1 MKALLKRLSE
11 NRFRISTQLYAGIWA
26 AVALTMAAGMVGW
39 FSFNR
44 VGEAQNVVND
54 DTLPE
59 MATAFRVA
67 QFSSNLV
74 DAAPRLA
81 TAISQK
87 ELVDIAAGIAATNDS
102 FVEQLDELEKE
113 TGDTEQYQQLRIY
126 SESLISNI
134 AAIYNDKVEL
144 FGLATDKE
152 GIQDGLATVRVRLD
166 KIMLPVLDDQFS
178 DIVSPRASGDG
189 VTTTEVSFFEDQ
201 MVVYR
206 SLTEIRSNANIA
218 AQLLATALGLSDS
231 SEVEPL
237 RGLFKATVDEIEA
250 GLSSLNEF
258 EQREDLQQFFSQL
271 SALGLGTNGGFNL
284 VARELGLLDRQNEL
298 LANNR
303 VLALNMVNEI
313 DVFVNAARERAD
325 GATLASDQ
333 AIRTGRTLLL
343 FISIVSVAGAAL
355 MAWLF
360 VGRVLLRRLSHLSNR
375 MLSMAK
381 GDLETQ
387 VTIKGQDEVADLAK
401 ALEVFRRHALEV
413 QRLNLVEQLAAEL
426 KEKNSQIEK
435 VLSDLQRAQEQ
446 IVVQG
451 KLAALGELTAGV
463 AHEFRNPLN
472 FIRNFSEASKDL
484 LAELRE
490 ILDEPNGDRPEEE
503 RVYLLEIADYLESNL
518 ERIRSHG
525 DRADR
530 IVEDML
536 RMGGGSGEKQATD
549 LNRVMHDRLTLAY
562 QSARAM
568 DTDFNL
574 TIREDYDPTLVE
586 MEVIPQDIGRL
597 FLNLISNACY
607 ATNQRRLTI
616 EASGKKEPFM
626 PALVISSHRAAD
638 RVVFRVWD
646 NGGGIPSEIIDD
658 IFNPFFTTKPPDQ
671 GTGLGLALSSDIVR
685 QHGGEIRVESEV
697 GVFTEMIVTLAAQP
711 PQQTEDDAAEDEAE
725 LEEEHPKES
734 PLPS

>member
-11 NRFRISTQLYAGIWA
+11 SRFRISTQLYAGIWA

-39 FSFNR
+39 LSFNR
-44 VGEAQNVVND
+44 VGEAQRVVND

-59 MATAFRVA
+59 MATAFTVA

-81 TAISQK
+81 TAISQR
-87 ELVDIAAGIAATNDS
+87 ELIDIAAGIAATNDL
-102 FVEQLDELEKE
+102 FVEQLGELEKE
-113 TGDTEQYQQLRIY
+113 TADTEQYRQLRDY

-134 AAIYNDKVEL
+134 GAIYNDKVEL

-152 GIQDGLATVRVRLD
+152 DVQGGLATLRIRLD
-166 KIMLPVLDDQFS
+166 SIMLPVLENQFS
-178 DIVSPRASGDG
+178 DIVNLPPSGEG
-189 VTTTEVSFFEDQ
+189 TTNSESSLFEDR

-206 SLTEIRSNANIA
+206 SLTEIRSNATIA

-237 RGLFKATVDEIEA
+237 RGLFKATVDEIEV
-250 GLSSLNEF
+250 GLGDLNEF

-271 SALGLGTNGGFNL
+271 STLGLGTNGGFNL
-284 VARELGLLDRQNEL
+284 VARELRLLDRQSEL
-298 LANNR
+298 LASNR

-313 DVFVNAARERAD
+313 DVLVNSARERAV

-375 MLSMAK
+375 MLSMAR

-387 VTIKGQDEVADLAK
+387 VTIKGRDEVADLAE

-413 QRLNLVEQLAAEL
+413 QRLNLVEQLASEL
-426 KEKNSQIEK
+426 KEKNIQIEK

-472 FIRNFSEASKDL
+472 FIRNFSEASRDL

-490 ILDEPNGDRPEEE
+490 ILEEPTGDQTEEDKA
-503 RVYLLEIADYLESNL
+503 YLLEIADYLESNL

-536 RMGGGSGEKQATD
+536 RMGGGSGERQPTD
-549 LNRVMHDRLTLAY
+549 LNRMMHDRLNLAY
-562 QSARAM
+562 QSALAM

-574 TIREDYDPTLVE
+574 RIREDYDPTLAE

-597 FLNLISNACY
+597 FLDLISNACY
-607 ATNQRRLTI
+607 ATNQRRLTT
-616 EASGKKEPFM
+616 EASGMGEPFV
-626 PALVISSHRAAD
+626 PELRVSSHREAD
-638 RVVFRVWD
+638 RVVFRVSD

-658 IFNPFFTTKPPDQ
+658 IFNPFFTTKPTDQ
-671 GTGLGLALSSDIVR
+671 GTGLGLALSSDIAR
-685 QHGGEIRVESEV
+685 QHGGLIRVE
-697 GVFTEMIVTLAAQP
+697 TEEGESTTMIVELPLA
-711 PQQTEDDAAEDEAE
+711 DA
-725 LEEEHPKES
+725 PS
-734 PLPS
+734 LPRDTARSSSG

>member
-1 MKALLKRLSE
+1 MMKALLKRLSE

-59 MATAFRVA
+59 MATAFSVA

-81 TAISQK
+81 TAISQR
-87 ELVDIAAGIAATNDS
+87 ELIDIAAGIAATNDS
-102 FVEQLDELEKE
+102 FVEQLDELEE
-113 TGDTEQYQQLRIY
+113 DTGDTEQYQQLRIY
-126 SESLISNI
+126 SEALISNI

-144 FGLATDKE
+144 FGLAADKE
-152 GIQDGLATVRVRLD
+152 DIQGGLATLRIRLD
-166 KIMLPVLDDQFS
+166 SIMLPVLDDQFS
-178 DIVSPRASGDG
+178 DIISLRSSGEG
-189 VTTTEVSFFEDQ
+189 TTGTETLFFEDQ

-218 AQLLATALGLSDS
+218 AQVLATALGLSNS

-237 RGLFKATVDEIEA
+237 RGLFKATADEIEA
-250 GLSSLNEF
+250 DLGNLSEF
-258 EQREDLQQFFSQL
+258 EQREDLRQFFSQL
-271 SALGLGTNGGFNL
+271 STLGLGTNGGFNL
-284 VARELGLLDRQNEL
+284 VARELGLLDRQNDL

-313 DVFVNAARERAD
+313 DVLVNSARERAD

-343 FISIVSVAGAAL
+343 FISIMSVAGAAL

-387 VTIKGQDEVADLAK
+387 VTIKGRDEVADLAE

-426 KEKNSQIEK
+426 KEKNIQIEK

-490 ILDEPNGDRPEEE
+490 ILEEPTADLTEED

-536 RMGGGSGEKQATD
+536 RMGGGSGEKQPTD
-549 LNRVMHDRLTLAY
+549 LNGVMHDRLNLAY

-586 MEVIPQDIGRL
+586 VEVIPQDIGRL
-597 FLNLISNACY
+597 FLNLVSNACY
-607 ATNQRRLTI
+607 ATNQRRLTMD
-616 EASGKKEPFM
+616 ASGMREPFV
-626 PALVISSHRAAD
+626 PELRISSRREAD
-638 RVVFRVWD
+638 RVVLSVWD
-646 NGGGIPSEIIDD
+646 NGGGIPSDIIDN
-658 IFNPFFTTKPPDQ
+658 IFNPFFTTKPADQ
-671 GTGLGLALSSDIVR
+671 GTGLGLALSSDIAR
-685 QHGGEIRVESEV
+685 QHGGLIRVE
-697 GVFTEMIVTLAAQP
+697 TEQGESTTMIVELPLADTPAPTPEIQQP
-711 PQQTEDDAAEDEAE
+711 G
-725 LEEEHPKES
+725 
-734 PLPS
+734 

>member
-1 MKALLKRLSE
+1 MRAVLKRLSE

-152 GIQDGLATVRVRLD
+152 DIQDGLATVRVRLD
-166 KIMLPVLDDQFS
+166 SIMLPVL
-178 DIVSPRASGDG
+178 
-189 VTTTEVSFFEDQ
+189 
-201 MVVYR
+201 
-206 SLTEIRSNANIA
+206 A

-237 RGLFKATVDEIEA
+237 RGLFKATIDEIGV
-250 GLSSLNEF
+250 GLGNLNEF

-271 SALGLGTNGGFNL
+271 STLGLGTNGGFNL

-298 LANNR
+298 LENNR

-313 DVFVNAARERAD
+313 DVFVNSARERAD

-343 FISIVSVAGAAL
+343 FTSIVSVAGTAL

-375 MLSMAK
+375 MLNMAK

-387 VTIKGQDEVADLAK
+387 VTI
-401 ALEVFRRHALEV
+401 
-413 QRLNLVEQLAAEL
+413 
-426 KEKNSQIEK
+426 S
-435 VLSDLQRAQEQ
+435 
-446 IVVQG
+446 
-451 KLAALGELTAGV
+451 
-463 AHEFRNPLN
+463 
-472 FIRNFSEASKDL
+472 
-484 LAELRE
+484 
-490 ILDEPNGDRPEEE
+490 
-503 RVYLLEIADYLESNL
+503 
-518 ERIRSHG
+518 
-525 DRADR
+525 
-530 IVEDML
+530 
-536 RMGGGSGEKQATD
+536 
-549 LNRVMHDRLTLAY
+549 
-562 QSARAM
+562 
-568 DTDFNL
+568 
-574 TIREDYDPTLVE
+574 
-586 MEVIPQDIGRL
+586 
-597 FLNLISNACY
+597 
-607 ATNQRRLTI
+607 
-616 EASGKKEPFM
+616 
-626 PALVISSHRAAD
+626 
-638 RVVFRVWD
+638 
-646 NGGGIPSEIIDD
+646 
-658 IFNPFFTTKPPDQ
+658 
-671 GTGLGLALSSDIVR
+671 
-685 QHGGEIRVESEV
+685 
-697 GVFTEMIVTLAAQP
+697 AAQP
-711 PQQTEDDAAEDEAE
+711 SIARS
-725 LEEEHPKES
+725 HPLT
-734 PLPS
+734 PAM

>member
-1 MKALLKRLSE
+1 MMRALLKRLSE

-81 TAISQK
+81 TAISQN
-87 ELVDIAAGIAATNDS
+87 ELIDIAAGIAATNDS
-102 FVEQLDELEKE
+102 FVEQLDQLEKD

-144 FGLATDKE
+144 FGLATNKE
-152 GIQDGLATVRVRLD
+152 DIQDGLAMVRVRLD
-166 KIMLPVLDDQFS
+166 SIMLPVLNDQFS
-178 DIVSPRASGDG
+178 DIISLRASDDG
-189 VTTTEVSFFEDQ
+189 ATSTETSFFEDQ

-206 SLTEIRSNANIA
+206 SLTEIRSNTNIA

-250 GLSSLNEF
+250 GLGYLNEF

-271 SALGLGTNGGFNL
+271 STLGLGTNGGFNL

-313 DVFVNAARERAD
+313 DVFVNAARLRAD

-333 AIRTGRTLLL
+333 AMRTGRTLLL

-387 VTIKGQDEVADLAK
+387 VTIKGRDEVADLAE

-413 QRLNLVEQLAAEL
+413 QRLNLVEQLATEL

-490 ILDEPNGDRPEEE
+490 ILNEPNGDRSEED

-536 RMGGGSGEKQATD
+536 RMGGGSGARQATD
-549 LNRVMHDRLTLAY
+549 LNRMMHDRLNLAY
-562 QSARAM
+562 QSARAL
-568 DTDFNL
+568 DSDFNL
-574 TIREDYDPTLVE
+574 TISEDYDPTLVE

-597 FLNLISNACY
+597 FLNLVSNACY
-607 ATNQRRLTI
+607 ATNQRRRTV
-616 EASGKKEPFM
+616 EASGKREPFM
-626 PALVISSHRAAD
+626 PELRISSHREAD

-646 NGGGIPSEIIDD
+646 NGGGIPPEIIDD
-658 IFNPFFTTKPPDQ
+658 IFNPFFTTKPADQ
-671 GTGLGLALSSDIVR
+671 GTGLGLALSSDIAR
-685 QHGGEIRVESEV
+685 QHGGLIRVE
-697 GVFTEMIVTLAAQP
+697 TEHGESTTMIVELPLA
-711 PQQTEDDAAEDEAE
+711 DAPTPTPEINR
-725 LEEEHPKES
+725 S
-734 PLPS
+734 G